1 MRRSVAILSAVAALA
16 ACDRNLESYVPG
28 EEPEQPDL
36 SRIFPAG
43 VEQAARVDRALEMP
57 PAPDA
62 GGARGT
68 AADAGGA
75 RGTAADAGGARG
87 TAADAG
93 GAQGTAAD
101 AGGAQGTAPDAAAE
115 AQPIRGTIRVSDE
128 LAGRVPEGAVLF
140 LIARRGEGGPPLA
153 VQRIGTPTFPLE
165 FAIGPADRMM
175 QTVPFEGELR
185 LSARL
190 DGDGNAMSRAAGDL
204 QGSAPR
210 AFSPGA
216 LGVEIVL
223 DEVL

>member
-75 RGTAADAGGARG
+75 QGMAADAGGAR
-87 TAADAG
+87 
-93 GAQGTAAD
+93 
-101 AGGAQGTAPDAAAE
+101 GTAPDAAAE